1 MQERFLKIL
10 DRFTKSKSNQDFSDL
25 CECAVDILSES
36 INNLPIVNAID
47 YLIRKATKS
56 DKGLLIAE
64 NSSGEFIVD
73 IAGGYRFNLKTKE
86 VYNG

>member
-10 DRFTKSKSNQDFSDL
+10 DRFTKSKSVQDFSDL
-25 CECAVDILSES
+25 CECAVEILSE
-36 INNLPIVNAID
+36 NLDKLSIVNAID
-47 YLIRKATKS
+47 YLIKKATKS
-56 DKGLLIAE
+56 DKGILIAE
-64 NSSGEFIVD
+64 NFSGDFIVD